1 MDDTQIVVV
10 TGPLSDADAQ
20 AVHRLA
26 RAAQHVDGVAPLSEQ
41 PLLWLS
47 DPAARVAHLLVR
59 AADDFAGYAQVDLA
73 VAGTATAEL
82 VVHPFA
88 RRHGVGSGLLERAA
102 LLARSGKRTLSVW
115 AHGDLPAARSL
126 AAHAGLAV
134 TRELWKM
141 SLDLTAHQPE
151 PVHLPDGVHLAA
163 FRPGVDDEAWLAV
176 NARAFAS
183 HPEQGRL
190 TAADLHARMAEDWF
204 DPESFLLARRDEEI
218 LGFSWLKVVPDEHEG
233 PADGQDAQAGGAGE
247 IYALGV
253 DPSAQGLGLGSALT
267 RASLDRLAAL
277 GLATAELYTEGDNT
291 VAIRTYTA
299 AGFTQASLD
308 VQFGVV

>member
-1 MDDTQIVVV
+1 M
-10 TGPLSDADAQ
+10 L
-20 AVHRLA
+20 
-26 RAAQHVDGVAPLSEQ
+26 
-41 PLLWLS
+41 
-47 DPAARVAHLLVR
+47 
-59 AADDFAGYAQVDLA
+59 F
-73 VAGTATAEL
+73 
-82 VVHPFA
+82 
-88 RRHGVGSGLLERAA
+88 
-102 LLARSGKRTLSVW
+102 RS
-115 AHGDLPAARSL
+115 
-126 AAHAGLAV
+126 
-134 TRELWKM
+134 
-141 SLDLTAHQPE
+141 SLDLTAYHPQPI
-151 PVHLPDGVHLAA
+151 HLPDGVHLAP

-218 LGFSWLKVVPDEHEG
+218 LGFSWLKVAPGEG
-233 PADGQDAQAGGAGE
+233 EDQAGTDAQPSAGE

-291 VAIRTYTA
+291 VAIRTYSA

>member
-1 MDDTQIVVV
+1 MDDTEIAVV

-41 PLLWLS
+41 PLLWLT
-47 DPAARVAHLLVR
+47 DPAARVVHLLVR

-88 RRHGVGSGLLERAA
+88 RRHGVGSGLLERAQ
-102 LLARSGKRTLSVW
+102 LLARSGRRTLSVW
-115 AHGDLPAARSL
+115 AHGDLPAARAL
-126 AAHAGLAV
+126 ATRANLAV
-134 TRELWKM
+134 VRELWKM
-141 SLDLTAHQPE
+141 RLDLTAHHPE
-151 PVHLPDGVHLAA
+151 PAHLPDGVHLDT
-163 FRPGVDDEAWLAV
+163 FRPGTDDDAWLAV

-183 HPEQGRL
+183 HPEQGRM

-204 DPESFLLARRDEEI
+204 DPQSFLLARRGEEI
-218 LGFSWLKVVPDEHEG
+218 LGFSWLKV
-233 PADGQDAQAGGAGE
+233 PAGEREAAGAGE

-277 GLATAELYTEGDNT
+277 GLTAAELYTEGDNT
-291 VAIRTYTA
+291 VAIRTYSA
-299 AGFTQASLD
+299 AGFTQVALD